1 VSQLRRIWNRIEA
14 VAARG
19 LLLAVAAAP
28 LPVVLAVARVAAR
41 AAFVLWPRRRRIAVD
56 NIRRAGIRA
65 DERRAR
71 ALALDSF
78 RAFATMVAETIVARR
93 RLTRDNW
100 AEHVVLHLP
109 AEAEALLREP
119 GQGLIVAS
127 AHLGNWEVAARAISM
142 VKPICVAYR
151 PFNNPEL
158 DQVAHAA
165 REGEHLRLVS
175 RLEAHPLRFMRAL
188 AGGDVVA
195 LMIDQHATRG
205 RVAIRFFDRPAW
217 ATKSVA
223 MLSLT
228 TRMPLVFA
236 FAVRTGP
243 LRYEVHAAGPLEVAR
258 SGDREKDAAVITQ
271 ALTAEV
277 EKAVRQHPEQYLW
290 GHRRWRSH

>member
-1 VSQLRRIWNRIEA
+1 VSQLRSAWYRIEA

-19 LLLAVAAAP
+19 LLLLLSRAP
-28 LPVVLAVARVAAR
+28 LPVVLGAARLAAR
-41 AAFVLWPRRRRIAVD
+41 AAYLLWVRRRRIALD
-56 NIRRAGIRA
+56 NIRVAGVCA
-65 DERRAR
+65 DESQAR
-71 ALALDSF
+71 ALARASF
-78 RAFATMVAETIVARR
+78 EAFATMVAESVVARR

-100 AEHVVLHLP
+100 AEHVSLCLP
-109 AEAEALLREP
+109 AEAEALLRKP

-127 AHLGNWEVAARAISM
+127 AHLGNWEVAARAISL

-165 REGEHLRLVS
+165 REGEHLKLVS

-205 RVAIRFFDRPAW
+205 RVPIRFFDRPAW

-223 MLSLT
+223 MLALT
-228 TRMPLVFA
+228 TRMPLLFA

-243 LRYEVHAAGPLEVAR
+243 LRYEIHAAGPLELTR
-258 SGDREKDAAVITQ
+258 SGDREKDAAAITQ
-271 ALTAEV
+271 ALTTEV
-277 EKAVRQHPEQYLW
+277 ERAVRQHPEQYLW